1 MVKTPAHP
9 ERRET
14 VGHFGGPFFLLE
26 LTSWEVP
33 VGTGEDPKRNERGN
47 REMSAITAAAV
58 KSLRDRTGA
67 GMMDCKKALIET
79 DGNEEQAIDLL
90 RQWGSAKAAKR
101 AEREMTEGV
110 VAIAPGESGFG
121 MVAVSSETDF
131 VSRNQDFQD
140 FAARLAASVG
150 ESGLP
155 DGEVFTGAAL
165 LETEGFEAL
174 ADELVTMRATIGE
187 NLEVQRAVRMA
198 VAEDADLGSYLHFG
212 GRIGVLVELTGAS
225 GDVSGLARDLAMH
238 VAATNPMGVSPEDIP
253 QEDRDR
259 ERAVLVEQAKAEGK
273 PEHIAEKMVE
283 GRMRKYFEEN
293 TLLKQGFVKNPD
305 TSIED
310 LVASH
315 GSDVG
320 VRRFVRFAIGG

>member
-1 MVKTPAHP
+1 
-9 ERRET
+9 
-14 VGHFGGPFFLLE
+14 
-26 LTSWEVP
+26 
-33 VGTGEDPKRNERGN
+33 
-47 REMSAITAAAV
+47 MSTITAGAV

-79 DGNEEQAIDLL
+79 GGDEEAAIDLL

-101 AEREMTEGV
+101 AEREMTEGI
-110 VAIAPGESGFG
+110 VAIAQGEAGVG

-131 VSRNQDFQD
+131 VARNQDFQD
-140 FAARLAASVG
+140 FASRLASSVG
-150 ESGLP
+150 AADLP
-155 DGEVFTGAAL
+155 DGEVLTGAAL
-165 LETEGFEAL
+165 LEADGFEAL
-174 ADELVTMRATIGE
+174 AGELEALRATIGE
-187 NLEVQRAVRMA
+187 NLEVQRAVRVS
-198 VAEDADLGSYLHFG
+198 VAEGGELGSYLHFG
-212 GRIGVLVELTGAS
+212 GRIGVLVELSAAS
-225 GDVSGLARDLAMH
+225 ADVSGLARDVAMH
-238 VAATNPMGVSPEDIP
+238 VAATNPMGVSPDDIP

-259 ERAVLVEQAKAEGK
+259 ERAVLVEQAKSEGK
-273 PEHIAEKMVE
+273 PEHIAEKIVE

-293 TLLKQGFVKNPD
+293 TLLKQGFVKDPD

>member
-1 MVKTPAHP
+1 
-9 ERRET
+9 
-14 VGHFGGPFFLLE
+14 
-26 LTSWEVP
+26 
-33 VGTGEDPKRNERGN
+33 
-47 REMSAITAAAV
+47 MSAITASAV

-67 GMMDCKKALIET
+67 GMMDCKKALTEAGG
-79 DGNEEQAIDLL
+79 DEEQAIDLL

-110 VAIAPGESGFG
+110 VAIASSESGIG

-131 VSRNQDFQD
+131 VARNQDFQD
-140 FAARLAASVG
+140 FTSRLAASVG

-155 DGEVFTGAAL
+155 DGEVLTGAAL
-165 LETEGFEAL
+165 LETEGFETL
-174 ADELVTMRATIGE
+174 SGELVSLQATIGE
-187 NLEVQRAVRMA
+187 NLEVQRAVRMN
-198 VAEDADLGSYLHFG
+198 VDEDGELGSYLHFG

-273 PEHIAEKMVE
+273 PEHIAEKIVE

-293 TLLKQGFVKNPD
+293 TLLKQRFVKNPD

>member
-1 MVKTPAHP
+1 M
-9 ERRET
+9 
-14 VGHFGGPFFLLE
+14 
-26 LTSWEVP
+26 
-33 VGTGEDPKRNERGN
+33 
-47 REMSAITAAAV
+47 
-58 KSLRDRTGA
+58 
-67 GMMDCKKALIET
+67 
-79 DGNEEQAIDLL
+79 
-90 RQWGSAKAAKR
+90 
-101 AEREMTEGV
+101 
-110 VAIAPGESGFG
+110 
-121 MVAVSSETDF
+121 
-131 VSRNQDFQD
+131 
-140 FAARLAASVG
+140 
-150 ESGLP
+150 P

-174 ADELVTMRATIGE
+174 ANELVTMRANIGE

-253 QEDRDR
+253 QEERDR